1 MITDPFFYWVAVPAV
16 LLLGLSKSGFAAG
29 FGSLAVPIMSLAVT
43 VPKAAAILLPCLCL
57 MDVIGQSLMW
67 REVDRKLIK
76 FILPFGLLGTV
87 IGTVMFRF
95 VDPNWVAGIV
105 GIFTLL
111 FLAQRTLFPPKADAP
126 TMPKWA
132 GGLLCATGG
141 FTSFVSH
148 AGGPPLYA
156 YTLPMKLAP
165 AAFAATMGTFFL
177 VINLS
182 KWLPYAY
189 LGLLDWSNLS
199 TSLVLLPIAP
209 IGVVAGVYLTK
220 RVKPKFFYRLLTVGM
235 LLTGCK
241 LVWDGF
247 FSG

>member
-1 MITDPFFYWVAVPAV
+1 MSTDPLFYWVAIPAV

-29 FGSLAVPIMSLAVT
+29 FGSLAVPLLSFAVT
-43 VPKAAAILLPCLCL
+43 VPQAAAILLPCLCL
-57 MDVIGQSLMW
+57 MDVIGQTLMW
-67 REVDRKLIK
+67 RNIDRALIK

-95 VDPNWVAGIV
+95 VDAQLVAGVV

-111 FLAQRTLFPPKADAP
+111 FLAQRTFFAP
-126 TMPKWA
+126 QTSATKLPKWA
-132 GGLLCATGG
+132 GAVLCATSG

-148 AGGPPLYA
+148 AGGPPMYA
-156 YTLPMKLAP
+156 YTLPFKLAP
-165 AAFAATMGTFFL
+165 LAFSATMGTFFL

-189 LGLLDWSNLS
+189 LGLLDWSNLN
-199 TSLVLLPIAP
+199 TSLVLLPFAP
-209 IGVVAGVYLTK
+209 IGVVAGVYLT
-220 RVKPKFFYRLLTVGM
+220 RRIQPKAFYTLLSWGM

-247 FSG
+247 FRN